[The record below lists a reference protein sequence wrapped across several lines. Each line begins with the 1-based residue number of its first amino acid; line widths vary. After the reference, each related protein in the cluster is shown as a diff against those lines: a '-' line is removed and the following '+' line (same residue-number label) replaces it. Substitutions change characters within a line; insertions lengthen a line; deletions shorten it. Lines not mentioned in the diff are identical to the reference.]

1 MKKIK
6 TYFLIFLIIPIS
18 YFFAACQKEKT
29 GTDGIVV
36 PGNIS
41 LEVHAVH
48 HNWDVSGITIYL
60 EKNVTD
66 FPGKDS
72 TIYDIK
78 GIADGYGIFTFEH
91 LHPGNYYVYA
101 SGYDAI
107 WGTNVI
113 GYMPAVIN
121 SNTVTDNELKITLI
135 VSE

>member
-78 GIADGYGIFTFEH
+78 GIADGYGILH
-91 LHPGNYYVYA
+91 LNIFIR
-101 SGYDAI
+101 AI
-107 WGTNVI
+107 T
-113 GYMPAVIN
+113 MFMLPATMQYGVQM
-121 SNTVTDNELKITLI
+121 
-135 VSE
+135 